1 MGAIYRSTAGEEIGL
16 SQKKHIDLDGN
27 VLEGSMTF
35 NMNVSWITGP
45 AQLQPLHRSRHPAIV
60 AALSSNGSSGR
71 PQLPV
76 G

>member
-1 MGAIYRSTAGEEIGL
+1 MRDIYRFTAGEEIGL

-45 AQLQPLHRSRHPAIV
+45 AQLQPLHRRRRPPIA
-60 AALSSNGSSGR
+60 AALSSNGSG
-71 PQLPV
+71 